1 MKLSRQT
8 STIGSKEKPTDA
20 HSTDPLLPHEVD
32 QEPQSQQEV
41 EPRHVG
47 KQGYHDIRR
56 GLKDTDRWGGED
68 YQRSTQNDAIANAN
82 SARRTG
88 SKGK

>member
-8 STIGSKEKPTDA
+8 STIGSKKKPTDA
-20 HSTDPLLPHEVD
+20 HSTGPLLPHEVD
-32 QEPQSQQEV
+32 QEPKSQEEE

-68 YQRSTQNDAIANAN
+68 YQRSTQNDAIANTN
-82 SARRTG
+82 SARRRG
-88 SKGK
+88 SKRR